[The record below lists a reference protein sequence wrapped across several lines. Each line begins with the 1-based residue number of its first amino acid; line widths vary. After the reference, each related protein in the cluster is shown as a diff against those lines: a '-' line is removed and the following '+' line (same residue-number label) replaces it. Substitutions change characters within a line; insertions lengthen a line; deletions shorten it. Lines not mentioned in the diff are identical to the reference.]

1 METKILS
8 GEQAIKEGAE
18 IVRAGGVVAFP
29 TETVYGLA
37 ANAYDPSAVRAVFAA
52 KGRPM
57 DNPLIVHLA
66 DKKLIPTVTSGF
78 DEKYNALVNAFMPG
92 PLTLVVPRR
101 EDIPDEVTAGLDTVG
116 VRVPSD
122 PVCSAFLAACG
133 VPVAAPSANLSTRIS
148 PTSARHVYEDMK
160 GRIPLII
167 DGGESK
173 VGIESTVLDVTGDT
187 PVILR
192 PGAVTAE
199 MIASVLGGDVKSHS
213 GKVLAAAPAP
223 GMKYKHYAPECEC
236 VVAESIS
243 SAEECYKK
251 VKERGGNPVILCRS
265 EHTAELG
272 GCRFIDLG
280 ADDAQVC
287 RNIYSALH
295 KGEKIA
301 DFIICE
307 DLGTQGVAAS
317 VMNRVNKAAGGKRV

>member
-1 METKILS
+1 MKTEILS
-8 GEQAIKEGAE
+8 GEQAIKKGAE

-37 ANAYDPSAVRAVFAA
+37 ANAYDPDAVRAVFAA

-66 DKKLIPTVTSGF
+66 DKNLISTVTSGF
-78 DEKYNALVNAFMPG
+78 DKKYNALVNAFMPG

-101 EDIPDEVTAGLDTVG
+101 KDIPDEVTAGLDTVG

-122 PVCSAFLAACG
+122 PTCRAFLAACG

-148 PTSARHVYEDMK
+148 PTSASHVYEDMN

-167 DGGESK
+167 DGGESN
-173 VGIESTVLDVTGDT
+173 VGIESTVLDITGDA

-199 MIASVLGGDVKSHS
+199 MIAGVLGGEVKSHS

-223 GMKYKHYAPECEC
+223 GMKYKHYAPSCEC

-243 SAEECYKK
+243 SAVQCYNEQKK
-251 VKERGGNPVILCRS
+251 KGCDPIILCRS
-265 EHTAELG
+265 RNAPLLG
-272 GCRFIDLG
+272 DCRFMALG
-280 ADDAQVC
+280 EDDAQVC

-295 KGEKIA
+295 KAEKIA

-307 DLGTQGVAAS
+307 VLGASGVAAS

>member
-8 GEQAIKEGAE
+8 GQEAIKLGAE

-37 ANAYDPSAVRAVFAA
+37 ANAYNPDAVRAVFAA

-66 DKKLIPTVTSGF
+66 DKKLIHTVTSGF
-78 DEKYNALVNAFMPG
+78 DEKYNALINAFMPG
-92 PLTLVVPRR
+92 PLTLVVPRK
-101 EDIPDEVTAGLDTVG
+101 DSIPDEVTAGLNNVG

-167 DGGESK
+167 DGGESI
-173 VGIESTVLDVTGDT
+173 VGIESTVLDITGET
-187 PVILR
+187 PVVLR

-223 GMKYKHYAPECEC
+223 GMKYKHYAPSCEC
-236 VVAESIS
+236 VVANDIA
-243 SAEECYKK
+243 SAVECY
-251 VKERGGNPVILCRS
+251 VKEQKAGKTPVILCRG
-265 EHTAELG
+265 EHTGELG

-280 ADDAQVC
+280 RGDAEVC
-287 RNIYSALH
+287 RNI
-295 KGEKIA
+295 
-301 DFIICE
+301 
-307 DLGTQGVAAS
+307 
-317 VMNRVNKAAGGKRV
+317 